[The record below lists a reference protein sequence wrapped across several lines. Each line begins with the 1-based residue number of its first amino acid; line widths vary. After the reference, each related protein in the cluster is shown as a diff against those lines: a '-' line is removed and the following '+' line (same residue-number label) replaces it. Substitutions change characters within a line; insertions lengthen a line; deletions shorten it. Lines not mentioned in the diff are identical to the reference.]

1 MPYRTNRFSTK
12 KTTARKSTPKKHP
25 AKKAV
30 SRKSWATKTTTRKP
44 VRRVTRPTVKKTA
57 KPATRRTARSSWP
70 YTVNS
75 SQWNWTPNGTP
86 SKTKKAKKRPTS
98 PKSRYASPVRKPRV
112 WKAKPV
118 RKTSTTV
125 RRKTTRMSP
134 RRRKW

>member
-1 MPYRTNRFSTK
+1 MPYRTHRFTTK
-12 KTTARKSTPKKHP
+12 KTTARKGTTKKHP

-44 VRRVTRPTVKKTA
+44 VRRVTRPTVKKMA
-57 KPATRRTARSSWP
+57 KPATRRTARSSRP
-70 YTVNS
+70 YTMNS
-75 SQWNWTPNGTP
+75 SQWNWTP

-98 PKSRYASPVRKPRV
+98 PKSNYASPSRKSRV

-125 RRKTTRMSP
+125 RRRTTRMSP